1 MDEPNRV
8 ALSAVATSQLEDLLN
23 DLNSEESGV
32 KLLKRDLYRLAVV
45 LSMKDCILPPPL
57 EDKKG
62 FRDRVSE
69 FDPDGILY
77 AAVESTGLVIDDLT
91 VYDIIERLA
100 ERGIKEFYRSYRQTG
115 QLPIEEY
122 FDEE

>member
-1 MDEPNRV
+1 MDEPNRIG
-8 ALSAVATSQLEDLLN
+8 LSAVTTSQLEELLD

-32 KLLKRDLYRLAVV
+32 KLLKRDLYRLAVA
-45 LSMKDCILPPPL
+45 LSVKNCILPPRL
-57 EDKKG
+57 EDRKG
-62 FRDRVSE
+62 FMDRVSE

-77 AAVESTGLVIDDLT
+77 TAVKSTGLVTNGLT
-91 VYDIIERLA
+91 IYEFTERLA
-100 ERGIKEFYRSYRQTG
+100 ERGIKEFYQSYIQTG